1 MRLTIKKHNE
11 QFIKDYANH
20 TGLKPG
26 QALDYLLT
34 NLRLNGIEI
43 NGKKLE
49 YVPSGETGLDP
60 IAVEQQLEIE
70 HPQNSD
76 YQDLHADYQSPDDG
90 LLRRLINAGLE
101 AF

>member
-1 MRLTIKKHNE
+1 MRLTIKKHN
-11 QFIKDYANH
+11 QDFLKDYAKH
-20 TGLKPG
+20 TGLKPT

-34 NLRLNGIEI
+34 NLRLNGIEV
-43 NGKKLE
+43 NGNRLE
-49 YVPSGETGLDP
+49 YVPSEETVQEPLT
-60 IAVEQQLEIE
+60 VEQQLEIE

>member
-11 QFIKDYANH
+11 QLLNDYAKH

-43 NGKKLE
+43 NGNKLE
-49 YVPSGETGLDP
+49 YVPSDNVQETLT
-60 IAVEQQLEIE
+60 VEQQLDIE
-70 HPQNSD
+70 HLQNSD
-76 YQDLHADYQSPDDG
+76 YQHLHADYQSPDDG